1 MVGKEMKISVLLP
14 VYNAESYLQEAIDS
28 ILSQSFT
35 DFEFIIID
43 DGSTD
48 NSENIILS
56 YNDTRIK
63 YVKNAENLK
72 LIATLNKGLT
82 LCRGKYIARMDSDD
96 IALPDRLKV
105 QYEFMEKNPDVGVCG
120 ANIEA
125 FYQENGRKLKVWFP
139 ESDSEIRAYTYFQAA
154 FCHPTVMLRK
164 SVLEEN
170 NLNYPKDYYRA
181 EDYALWVEMLRYTKA
196 YNIQSTQLKY
206 RKHNSSETWYLS
218 AGTASQ
224 PSVVNHVQA
233 KYFKEKGI
241 EMSIEKIAILGGF
254 ANRSTYF
261 PIAKKNQLEI
271 AESIEHF
278 LSQLRQKDAESYSI
292 AREFI
297 STACCYRFIKSCK
310 LPSVTG
316 LMRLF
321 LTGLWI
327 FSKKM
332 PIFVMRKL
340 IK

>member
-1 MVGKEMKISVLLP
+1 
-14 VYNAESYLQEAIDS
+14 
-28 ILSQSFT
+28 
-35 DFEFIIID
+35 
-43 DGSTD
+43 
-48 NSENIILS
+48 
-56 YNDTRIK
+56 
-63 YVKNAENLK
+63 
-72 LIATLNKGLT
+72 
-82 LCRGKYIARMDSDD
+82 MDSDD

-125 FYQENGRKLKVWFP
+125 FYQGNERKLKVWFP
-139 ESDSEIRAYTYFQAA
+139 ETDSEIRAYTYFQAA

-181 EDYALWVEMLRYTKA
+181 EDYALWVELLRYTKA

-206 RKHNSSETWYLS
+206 RKHNCSETWYLS
-218 AGTASQ
+218 AGTVGE
-224 PSVVNHVQA
+224 PSVVNQIQA

-241 EMSIEKIAILGGF
+241 EMSIEEIAILGGF
-254 ANRSTYF
+254 ANRSANF
-261 PIAKKNQLEI
+261 PIAKKNQLET
-271 AESIEHF
+271 AECIERF